1 MSRKYI
7 QIALFYF
14 VVLSVGLP
22 KGFGQHSELMKA
34 PMQNH
39 MKHWVDSVLNTF
51 SLDQKIGQLFMTR
64 MYSNKGGEYEQNLK
78 NKIKHEYLG
87 GVFAAQGG
95 PIRHANLLNECQK
108 MAEIPLLVAIDG
120 EWGLGMRLDSTMSF
134 PFQMTLGAIEDND
147 LIYRM
152 GSEIADQLKMM
163 GIQINFAPVADVNNN
178 PANPVI
184 GYRSFGE
191 DMQNVSTKSL
201 AYMNGMQNNGVLATA
216 KHFPGHGD
224 TDTDS
229 HKSLPL
235 ITQSKERIDSLE
247 LTPFKTLING
257 GLGGMMIAHLS
268 IPSLDNTKNL
278 PSTLS
283 KPIVTGLL
291 KDELGFEGLVFTDDM
306 AMKGLTE
313 HHSLGE
319 AVIQSILVGNDV
331 ILLSENTT
339 SAIKEVKVAVR
350 RKQISVQLLNE
361 KCRKILSY
369 KYMLGLTK
377 KPKIEIEGL
386 EDRLNTPQAKFL
398 ERQLIE
404 ASITLLRNENNVLPL
419 QRLDTLHMA
428 SLSLGTDSVSSF
440 QKMLSNYTQVDHFNL
455 PKDATKEQIN
465 VIKKIL
471 NNYNMVAVGIHEVY
485 KRSYK
490 ELGYNKEMAAFI
502 NDLGQTD
509 NVIVSS
515 FRNAYTL
522 DYFPDMHQSPMLMT
536 TYQDSEISQEVA
548 AQLIFGAVG
557 AKGKL
562 PVTVNQYFSLGDG
575 VTTKGKLRLKY
586 TVPEEVGISS
596 DKLKTRIDSVVT
608 AAIVAGAFPGC
619 QILIAKDHNVIYYDT
634 FGYQTY
640 DSLKEINKDDLY
652 DFASVTK
659 VTGPLPALM
668 KLHDEN
674 KFDLDAPLKLYWPD
688 FKRSNKADIDW
699 RNVLAHNA
707 KLKAWIP
714 YWTTTTKKNGK
725 YKSKTLSTDSSENYS
740 IKITDRLYEHNN
752 YKSKI
757 YKAIKKTPLNEK
769 EGYLYSGLSFYLFP
783 EMIKNMTGESYES
796 YIKKN
801 FYKPLG
807 ANSLTYNPLR
817 FYKKDNIVPTELD
830 TFFRKEQI
838 HGTVHDE
845 GAVMMGGVSGNAG
858 LFGNINDLAK
868 LMQMYLN
875 LGHYGGR
882 QYISKSTFTKFST
895 CQFCEEGNRRGL
907 GFDKPLLEKPE
918 RGYVAKGASTR
929 SFGHSGYTGTMVWV
943 DPEYDLMFIFLSNR
957 VYPTRDNKKL
967 YTLNIRPQLHQAVY
981 DLMKE

>member
-1 MSRKYI
+1 MSKKYI
-7 QIALFYF
+7 QIALIYF
-14 VVLSVGLP
+14 VILFVGLP
-22 KGFGQHSELMKA
+22 KGFSQHSELMKA
-34 PMQNH
+34 PMQNQ

-78 NKIKHEYLG
+78 NNIKNEYLG

-108 MAEIPLLVAIDG
+108 MANIPLLVAIDG

-134 PFQMTLGAIEDND
+134 PFQMTLGAIENND
-147 LIYRM
+147 LIYSM

-163 GIQINFAPVADVNNN
+163 GIHINFAPVADVNNN

-191 DMQNVSTKSL
+191 DMNIVSTKSL
-201 AYMNGMQNNGVLATA
+201 AYMNGMQNKGVLATA

-235 ITQSKERIDSLE
+235 IKQSKERIDSLE
-247 LTPFKTLING
+247 LTPFKALING
-257 GLGGMMIAHLS
+257 GLGGVMVAHLS
-268 IPSLDNTKNL
+268 IPSLDETKNL

-283 KPIVTGLL
+283 KPIVTNLL

-319 AVIQSILVGNDV
+319 AVIQAILAGNDIV
-331 ILLSENTT
+331 LLSENT
-339 SAIKEVKVAVR
+339 APVIKQVKTAVK

-369 KYMLGLTK
+369 KYMMGLTK
-377 KPKIEIEGL
+377 TPNINTDHLIEKI
-386 EDRLNTPQAKFL
+386 NTPKAKL
-398 ERQLIE
+398 LNRQLVE
-404 ASITLLRNENNVLPL
+404 ASITLLRNKNDILPVK
-419 QRLDTLHMA
+419 RLDTLRVA
-428 SLSLGTDSVSSF
+428 SLSLGTDSLSSF
-440 QKMLSNYTQVDHFNL
+440 QRMLSNYTQINHFNL
-455 PKDATKEQIN
+455 LKDASTEQIRATREAL
-465 VIKKIL
+465 KK
-471 NNYNMVAVGIHEVY
+471 YNLVLVGIHEVFN
-485 KRSYK
+485 RSYK
-490 ELGYNKEMAAFI
+490 DLGYNKEI
-502 NDLGQTD
+502 VELVNDLAQKD
-509 NVIVSS
+509 NTVISS

-522 DYFPDMHQSPMLMT
+522 DYFSEIHKSPALIT

-562 PVTVNQYFSLGDG
+562 PVTVNKHFSVGDG
-575 VTTKGKLRLKY
+575 LLTKGKLRLKY
-586 TVPEEVGISS
+586 TVPEEEG
-596 DKLKTRIDSVVT
+596 IDSYNLQSKIDSIIT
-608 AAIVAGAFPGC
+608 SAISIGAFPGC
-619 QILIAKDHNVIYYDT
+619 QLLIAKNNNVIFYDT

-640 DSLKEINKDDLY
+640 DNLKKIKKEDLY

-668 KLHDEN
+668 KLHDQN
-674 KFDLDAPLKLYWPD
+674 KFDLDSPLKLYWPD
-688 FKRSNKADIDW
+688 FKGSNKADIDW

-707 KLKAWIP
+707 MLKAWIP

-725 YKSKTLSTDSSENYS
+725 YKSKTLSADSSEQYS
-740 IKITDRLYEHNN
+740 IRITENLFEHRN
-752 YKSKI
+752 YKDKI

-769 EGYLYSGLSFYLFP
+769 EGYLYSGLSFYLYP
-783 EMIKNMTGESYES
+783 EIIENITGEDYES
-796 YIKKN
+796 YLKRN
-801 FYKPLG
+801 FYKRLG
-807 ANSLTYNPLR
+807 ATSLTYNPLR
-817 FYKKDNIVPTELD
+817 FYGKENIVPTELD
-830 TFFRKEQI
+830 TFFRQQQI

-845 GAVMMGGVSGNAG
+845 GAIMMGGVSGNAG
-858 LFGNINDLAK
+858 LFGNANDLAK

-875 LGHYGGR
+875 LGDYGGH
-882 QYISKSTFTKFST
+882 QYITESTFIKFTS
-895 CQFCEEGNRRGL
+895 CQYCEEGNRRGL
-907 GFDKPLLEKPE
+907 GFDK
-918 RGYVAKGASTR
+918 
-929 SFGHSGYTGTMVWV
+929 
-943 DPEYDLMFIFLSNR
+943 
-957 VYPTRDNKKL
+957 
-967 YTLNIRPQLHQAVY
+967 
-981 DLMKE
+981 